1 MIHSFWKPYMYMY
14 LHVCCPINYP
24 AITFVGR
31 IKKNAVKLVNNPP
44 PPVLSACLDLHIDR
58 DKYIL
63 SFVFALVFKIQFS
76 LVYLFSLSYW
86 FWRWPCL
93 RHQMPTKNTGQDIL
107 DLRDLLNHGKVLKTG
122 NIMFENNELYF
133 INSFINPVNVDFLH
147 GFILFLS
154 CYQSKCLLNLER
166 KLYKKYRIPKCWQTN
181 SCIITMS

>member
-1 MIHSFWKPYMYMY
+1 MWFMVSGNHTCTRMLSFKLPCNHICWP
-14 LHVCCPINYP
+14 N
-24 AITFVGR
+24 
-31 IKKNAVKLVNNPP
+31 KKNAVKLVNNPL
-44 PPVLSACLDLHIDR
+44 PVLSACLDLHIDR

-133 INSFINPVNVDFLH
+133 INSFINPVNVDYLH

-181 SCIITMS
+181 SCIFTMS